1 MFYKLVVFLHVISVF
16 GFLLAHGA
24 TVAVSFAL
32 KHERNMAKIRAMLD
46 LSNTSNPM
54 MNWSLLSTIVFGV
67 IAGFQVNWWRFGW
80 IWISLVLLVII
91 IILMA
96 VLGANIYGKARKA
109 AGLPYK
115 LNGKPFPAETA
126 KTEEEVFAILAKSN
140 PVLLTIIGY
149 GGYAVIAWLMM
160 TKPF

>member
-32 KHERNMAKIRAMLD
+32 KQQRDMAKIRALLD

-67 IAGFQVNWWRFGW
+67 IAGFQANWWRFVW

-91 IILMA
+91 MILMV